1 MTCDAPI
8 NRLMLHRCLPG
19 RPSSFTV
26 HAGASNFT
34 SCSSVFLACFLF
46 IASLC
51 AVQFRK
57 MNDAFGDVVILDAGS
72 QYGKRIDR
80 RVRELNVKS
89 DLRPL
94 SAKAEYLKEA
104 KYK

>member
-1 MTCDAPI
+1 
-8 NRLMLHRCLPG
+8 
-19 RPSSFTV
+19 
-26 HAGASNFT
+26 
-34 SCSSVFLACFLF
+34 
-46 IASLC
+46 
-51 AVQFRK
+51 